1 MTEANKP
8 SASQLDSVLISI
20 LANRLDGIVREMSN
34 TLLRAARSAV
44 IAAAR
49 DFSCAICTGDNR
61 LLSAA
66 EGLPVH
72 IFGSHL
78 QTQAMCDLHDDLA
91 EGDAFLHNDSYLG
104 NTHSADLTVLV
115 PVFIDGEHMFTACA
129 KAHQADIGNSIPTT
143 YHAAARDVYEEG
155 AMIFPCVRV
164 QANYEMNDDIIRMC
178 RRRIRVPEQWYGDF
192 LAALGS
198 ARIAERRLKEL
209 CAKYG
214 KDQIKQF
221 IEEWFDYSERMMV
234 QAIRELP
241 KAKIVNEGAHDPFE
255 PILPDGIPIKVEL
268 DLDPDK
274 AIIEIDLRDNIDCV
288 DCGLNQ
294 SEACAI
300 NNVVAGVF
308 HSLEGDLPHNAG
320 SFRRIVVHLRDGCVV
335 GRPSFPHSASMA
347 TTNVADRLVNLTQ
360 SAFAQLGDGHGL
372 AEGGSAMAAG
382 FAVVSGNDFRR
393 NGEPYINQLMTAVN
407 GGPASPQADGWVTYG
422 LPVVAG
428 LMYRDSVELDEIKHP
443 MHFDSLRLMPATG
456 GAGRFRGGPATEV
469 VYGPREDPMTV
480 VIPSD
485 CQINPARGVRGGL
498 DGAPAAQWKVSAN
511 GDETKL
517 PNVVQVELQPGE
529 FVRGF
534 EAGGGGYGSPFE
546 RPPERVLKDV
556 ERRWETVERARD
568 IYGVVLSG
576 SAENDDLAI
585 DAAATE
591 AARASA

>member
-372 AEGGSAMAAG
+372 AEGGSAMAAC

-576 SAENDDLAI
+576 SLESDDLAI